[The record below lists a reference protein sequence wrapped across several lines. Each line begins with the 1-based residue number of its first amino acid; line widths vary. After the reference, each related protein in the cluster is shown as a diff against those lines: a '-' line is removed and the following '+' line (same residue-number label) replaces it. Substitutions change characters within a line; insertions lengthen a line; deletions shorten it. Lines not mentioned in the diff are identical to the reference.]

1 MKTLEFISIDAW
13 TIIFQI
19 CNLLI
24 LCLLVKKFLW
34 KRVMAVLDAR
44 QKEIDDIYDAAGKDR
59 QDAAQLKED
68 YTARMSGA
76 REEADRL
83 VKNAVDTAHNRG
95 EAIVNEAK
103 AEAAH
108 LKQKAEGEIE
118 QEKRK
123 AYTELMGEIS
133 GMAADIAGRMV
144 EREINADDHRELVEE
159 FIKSAGL
166 AREYGEGLY
175 ELARDEELRPML
187 HEQLG
192 DIAGILKQ
200 QPQFI
205 KLLCSR
211 AVERSARLRIVDET
225 FGDRVHPYVT
235 NFMKLLVQKEHFDSF
250 LLCCDYFHRRYN
262 EDYGIVEAVVTSA
275 VPLNEDE
282 RCASSC
288 RRFPAGRFPS
298 SLRWTP
304 G

>member
-95 EAIVNEAK
+95 EAIVNEAR

-123 AYTELMGEIS
+123 AYSELMGEIS

-159 FIKSAGL
+159 FIKSAG
-166 AREYGEGLY
+166 
-175 ELARDEELRPML
+175 
-187 HEQLG
+187 
-192 DIAGILKQ
+192 
-200 QPQFI
+200 
-205 KLLCSR
+205 
-211 AVERSARLRIVDET
+211 
-225 FGDRVHPYVT
+225 
-235 NFMKLLVQKEHFDSF
+235 
-250 LLCCDYFHRRYN
+250 
-262 EDYGIVEAVVTSA
+262 EAS
-275 VPLNEDE
+275 
-282 RCASSC
+282 
-288 RRFPAGRFPS
+288 
-298 SLRWTP
+298 
-304 G
+304 